1 MRARTLG
8 FIALAAMTILSGPPP
23 AMAGRSR
30 VASDPWQGLADDERV
45 VDRIAMAARKGA
57 LPAVSAARPLPLV
70 WRQALGIMASSPAER
85 MLRARRVARHWPEDG
100 LPSLRIL
107 LGHGEPVVREQAAHI
122 LGYMADAGAPP
133 FLMLHVADPVA
144 RVRAAMLAA
153 LGRTAA
159 RRAQRSLEA
168 ALADPD
174 PGVRQVA
181 REGLGGIGTG
191 RDALMRAAGR
201 LPVAE
206 RLACWAALSRLPGRQ
221 DGRALQ
227 ELLFSPAGVAAWR
240 SGIPEVQ
247 VILRG
252 LARRLELDQIEQLAA
267 FVHASDP
274 QVRRLAVAVLEEALN
289 PAVGSVFTAALQ
301 DSDEEVRGRAAA
313 ALGRL
318 GDPVAVPALVEGLLR
333 GDLRWA
339 GADQALLALWRLEA
353 RSVLPRLREAARP
366 AVGAVQPGVL
376 ILLGHWGTVADL
388 PLLARRLEDSE
399 PSVRLAA
406 TRAVGLILDKSSLPA
421 CPAPPA
427 AALGTDALLAP
438 GTQAGRPDCPQHH
451 VLPALAD
458 TDAAVALAG
467 LDVVRRHPSAWLVP
481 DVVRLATGPGR
492 TVRNAALPTLAALG
506 VPGLEGRLLPEVEAG
521 MPAALEAAWILGGPL
536 GDLARDVAM
545 ASRDA
550 ALRGRWLARLE
561 GGGGGAFRMSDVSA
575 FLRDPDPAL
584 RARAA
589 RLAWRGGVPRER
601 WPGPDQLEPLSAA
614 RLWAGAAS
622 LPGKAGA
629 AARGRWLGALS
640 HPDPIV
646 RLAATEALGGVPTA
660 DMLGP
665 LGLRARDRDPEVARA
680 AWRAAL
686 RWTDPGSER
695 LVSGLISGGGA
706 AARGVLDA
714 CPADHPRRDA
724 WVRIGRASVD
734 PRVRWAAERLARR
747 VGEPASRGN
756 P

>member
-1 MRARTLG
+1 
-8 FIALAAMTILSGPPP
+8 
-23 AMAGRSR
+23 MAGRSR
-30 VASDPWQGLADDERV
+30 VASDPWQGLVDDERV
-45 VDRIAMAARKGA
+45 ADRIAMAARKGA
-57 LPAVSAARPLPLV
+57 LPAVSAASPLPLA
-70 WRQALGIMASSPAER
+70 WRQALGIMASSPEER
-85 MLRARRVARHWPEDG
+85 LLRARRVARHWPEEG
-100 LPSLRIL
+100 LPNLRVL
-107 LGHGEPVVREQAAHI
+107 LGHEEPVVREQAAHV
-122 LGYMADAGAPP
+122 LGYMADAGSPP
-133 FLMLHVADPVA
+133 FLIHHIADPVA

-153 LGRTAA
+153 LGRTAS

-168 ALADPD
+168 ALSDPD
-174 PGVRQVA
+174 PGVRRAA
-181 REGLGGIGTG
+181 REGLGGVGSG
-191 RDALMRAAGR
+191 REALLRAAGR
-201 LPVAE
+201 GPAAE
-206 RLACWAALSRLPGRQ
+206 RLACWAALARLPGRQ
-221 DGRALQ
+221 DGRAMQ
-227 ELLFSPAGVAAWR
+227 DLLFSSAGVAAWR
-240 SGIPEVQ
+240 SGIPEVS

-252 LARRLELDQIEQLAA
+252 LARRLDPDQIEQLAS

-289 PAVGSVFTAALQ
+289 PAVGSVFAAALQ

-318 GDPVAVPALVEGLLR
+318 GDPAAVPALVEGLLR

-366 AVGAVQPGVL
+366 AVGAGQPGVL
-376 ILLGHWGTVADL
+376 SLLGHWGTLADL
-388 PLLARRLEDSE
+388 PLLARRLEDPE

-406 TRAVGLILDKSSLPA
+406 TRAVGLILDKSPPPA

-438 GTQAGRPDCPQHH
+438 GPLAGRPDCPQHH
-451 VLPALAD
+451 VVPALAD

-467 LDVVRRHPSAWLVP
+467 LDVVRRHPSVWLVP

-492 TVRNAALPTLAALG
+492 IVRIVRIAALPTLAALG

-536 GDLARDVAM
+536 GDVARDIAM

-561 GGGGGAFRMSDVSA
+561 GGGGGAFRVADVPA

-589 RLAWRGGVPRER
+589 RLAWRGDVPRER

-622 LPGKAGA
+622 FPGRAGA

-686 RWTDPGSER
+686 RWTDPGAER

-714 CPADHPRRDA
+714 CPADHPRREA

>member
-1 MRARTLG
+1 
-8 FIALAAMTILSGPPP
+8 MTVLSGPLP
-23 AMAGRSR
+23 AVAGRGR
-30 VASDPWQGLADDERV
+30 VAPDPWQGLADDERV
-45 VDRIAMAARKGA
+45 ADRLSLAARKEA
-57 LPAVSAARPLPLV
+57 LPAVAPARPLPLA
-70 WRQALGIMASSPAER
+70 WRQALGLMAPSPAER
-85 MLRARRVARHWPEDG
+85 SLRARRIARHWPEDG
-100 LPSLRIL
+100 LPSLRVL
-107 LGHGEPVVREQAAHI
+107 LGHVEPVVREQAAHV

-153 LGRTAA
+153 LARTAS

-174 PGVRQVA
+174 PGVRQAA
-181 REGLGGIGTG
+181 REGLGGIG
-191 RDALMRAAGR
+191 AGR
-201 LPVAE
+201 EALLLAASRLPAAE
-206 RLACWAALSRLPGRQ
+206 RLACWAAMARLPGRQ

-227 ELLFSPAGVAAWR
+227 EVLFSPAGVTAWR
-240 SGIPEVQ
+240 SGTPEVH

-252 LARRLELDQIEQLAA
+252 LARRLEPDQTEQLAA

-274 QVRRLAVAVLEEALN
+274 QVRRLAVAVLEETLN
-289 PAVGSVFTAALQ
+289 PAVGSVFAAALQ
-301 DSDEEVRGRAAA
+301 ENDEEVRGRAASA
-313 ALGRL
+313 IGRL
-318 GDPVAVPALVEGLLR
+318 GDPAGVEALLEGLLR

-353 RSVLPRLREAARP
+353 RSVVPRLREAARP

-388 PLLARRLEDSE
+388 PVLARRLGDPEA
-399 PSVRLAA
+399 SVRLAA
-406 TRAVGLILDKSSLPA
+406 TRALGLILDRHKPPA

-438 GTQAGRPDCPQHH
+438 GPLAGRPGCHQHH
-451 VLPALAD
+451 VAPALAD

-467 LDVVRRHPSAWLVP
+467 LEVVRRHPSAWLVP
-481 DVVRLATGPGR
+481 DVVRLAMGPGQ
-492 TVRNAALPTLAALG
+492 TVRIAALPTLAVLG

-521 MPAALEAAWILGGPL
+521 TPAALEAAWILGGPV
-536 GDLARDVAM
+536 GDVARDVAM
-545 ASRDA
+545 ASGDA
-550 ALRGRWLARLE
+550 ALRGRWLACIE
-561 GGGGGAFRMSDVSA
+561 AGGGGAFRLSDVPA
-575 FLRDPDPAL
+575 FLRDPDPAM

-589 RLAWRGGVPRER
+589 RLAWRGVVPRER
-601 WPGPDQLEPLSAA
+601 WPGPEQLEPLSAA
-614 RLWAGAAS
+614 RLWAGAAR

-660 DMLGP
+660 GMLGP
-665 LGLRARDRDPEVARA
+665 LGLRSRDRDPEVARA

-686 RWTDPGSER
+686 RWLDPGAER

-714 CPADHPRRDA
+714 CPGDHPRRDT
-724 WVRIGRASVD
+724 WVRIGRSSGD
-734 PRVRWAAERLARR
+734 LRVRWAADRLASR
-747 VGEPASRGN
+747 VGEPASWGN